1 MSVYGN
7 STEDIK
13 QFIGKDLA
21 MYFDGKGLIPLKMQ
35 LKGLI
40 KLLFQKWKNKEEI
53 IWKTK

>member
-1 MSVYGN
+1 M
-7 STEDIK
+7 
-13 QFIGKDLA
+13 QLKDGSFVPKNNLTIQDLSEE
-21 MYFDGKGLIPLKMQ
+21 Y